1 MALSVSVRWLFLIV
15 GSLVLLLFLA
25 WLGMRAYAS
34 DQAQVTD
41 SIASGSGKC
50 LLKTYRRDYSAFGVA
65 GGMASAF
72 GSRYFYRVYNN
83 AGDQLATSEWNFSED
98 EVNTFA
104 TEWLGQM
111 AMYPTRHGWASFSL
125 KQCDGSAAQ
134 QEAGR
139 Q

>member
-1 MALSVSVRWLFLIV
+1 MLKVLVRWLFLPV
-15 GSLVLLLFLA
+15 CSLILLLFLA
-25 WLGMRAYAS
+25 WFGMRQYAS
-34 DQAQVTD
+34 NQAHVTD

-50 LLKTYRRDYSAFGVA
+50 LLKTYRRDYSAFGVV
-65 GGMASAF
+65 GRMASAF

-111 AMYPTRHGWASFSL
+111 AMYPTRHGWASFEMRECAAASAQTL
-125 KQCDGSAAQ
+125 KD
-134 QEAGR
+134 
-139 Q
+139 

>member
-1 MALSVSVRWLFLIV
+1 MALPVSVRWLFLLV
-15 GSLVLLLFLA
+15 GSLILLLFLA
-25 WLGMRAYAS
+25 WLGMRLYAS

-65 GGMASAF
+65 GRMASVF

-83 AGDQLATSEWNFSED
+83 AGDPLATSEWNFSEE

-111 AMYPTRHGWASFSL
+111 AMYPTRHGWASFEMSECAAASARTL
-125 KQCDGSAAQ
+125 KD
-134 QEAGR
+134 
-139 Q
+139 